1 MGYSKDKTSFLH
13 MRISPTVKSMVK
25 ELASNADLTVSEW
38 VSEMIKKQAK
48 RERKRAPITQPKD
61 FVE

>member
-13 MRISPTVKSMVK
+13 MRISPAVKAMVK

-38 VSEMIKKQAK
+38 VSEMIKKQSK
-48 RERKRAPITQPKD
+48 RARKRAPITQPKD
-61 FVE
+61 FAE